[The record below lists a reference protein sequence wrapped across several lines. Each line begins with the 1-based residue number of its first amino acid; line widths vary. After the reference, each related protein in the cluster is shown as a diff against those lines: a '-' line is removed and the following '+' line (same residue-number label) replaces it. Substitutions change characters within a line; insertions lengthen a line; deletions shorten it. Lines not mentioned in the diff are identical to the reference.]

1 MAGRN
6 HTVVTQFILL
16 GLSDLPKIQ
25 ALFFLVFLATYVITL
40 TRNLLIFTL
49 TLADAA
55 LHTPMYFFLMN
66 LSFLEICYTSVTLPK
81 MLANLLSEDKTISFT
96 GCAVQMYFFL
106 FLGGTECFLLGAM
119 AYDRYVA
126 ICYPLRYTHIM
137 NHTRCSEMAAVS
149 WISGL
154 LTSLGHTSVIF
165 TLPFCGSNE
174 INHFFC
180 DIPPVLKLACGVTYL
195 NEIAVFM
202 VALLFITFP
211 FVLILVSYLLILL
224 TILKMPSAQ
233 SRHKAFSTC
242 SSHLLVVT
250 LFFGT
255 GIVTYLRPN
264 SAYAPVTNK
273 LLSLFYTV
281 ITPMFNPLIY
291 SLRNKEV
298 KGALRRTMA
307 RNCFLKGNKCIIIMG
322 QGPRRWIGN
331 LSLETQKAAEIPL
344 IHPDLHSQQMQ
355 ECCLDIEM
363 SYTSEIAQRN
373 HSMLTHFIFFR
384 FWRHPETRAIFCI
397 GFSIIYTVALT
408 GNILIIFMTVLDPAL
423 HTPMYFF
430 LRNLSFL

>member
-1 MAGRN
+1 MTKCGRN

-137 NHTRCSEMAAVS
+137 NHTRCSEMMAAACWLCGILMPLGNVA
-149 WISGL
+149 WIF
-154 LTSLGHTSVIF
+154 SL
-165 TLPFCGSNE
+165 PYCGPNE

-180 DIPPVLKLACGVTYL
+180 DIYPVLKLACGDTL
-195 NEIAVFM
+195 RNEASIL
-202 VALLFITFP
+202 ALS
-211 FVLILVSYLLILL
+211 VLINLSSFLLVVVSYAQILSS
-224 TILKMPSAQ
+224 ILKTPSAKG
-233 SRHKAFSTC
+233 RHKAFSTC
-242 SSHLLVVT
+242 SSHLTMVT
-250 LFFGT
+250 LFYGSACA
-255 GIVTYLRPN
+255 IYLRPKSN
-264 SAYAPVTNK
+264 HTVEVDM
-273 LLSLFYTV
+273 LISLFYSV
-281 ITPMFNPLIY
+281 LSLVLNPMIY

-298 KGALRRTMA
+298 KSALSRLRGRRSS
-307 RNCFLKGNKCIIIMG
+307 K
-322 QGPRRWIGN
+322 
-331 LSLETQKAAEIPL
+331 
-344 IHPDLHSQQMQ
+344 
-355 ECCLDIEM
+355 
-363 SYTSEIAQRN
+363 
-373 HSMLTHFIFFR
+373 
-384 FWRHPETRAIFCI
+384 
-397 GFSIIYTVALT
+397 
-408 GNILIIFMTVLDPAL
+408 
-423 HTPMYFF
+423 
-430 LRNLSFL
+430 

>member
-1 MAGRN
+1 CSQPDFCLIAAQMAGRN
-6 HTVVTQFILL
+6 HTVITQFILL
-16 GLSDLPKIQ
+16 GLSDLPEIQ
-25 ALFFLVFLATYVITL
+25 VLFFLVFLATYVITL
-40 TRNLLIFTL
+40 TGNLLIFTL
-49 TLADAA
+49 TLADPT
-55 LHTPMYFFLMN
+55 LHTPMYFFLIN

-126 ICYPLRYTHIM
+126 ICYPLRYMHIM
-137 NHTRCSEMAAVS
+137 NNTRCSEMAAVS

-165 TLPFCGSNE
+165 SLPFCGSNE

-180 DIPPVLKLACGVTYL
+180 DIPPVLKLACGVTYM

-250 LFFGT
+250 LFYGT
-255 GIVTYLRPN
+255 GIVTYMCPN
-264 SAYAPVTNK
+264 SAYTPVTNK
-273 LLSLFYTV
+273 ILSLFYTV

-298 KGALRRTMA
+298 KG
-307 RNCFLKGNKCIIIMG
+307 G
-322 QGPRRWIGN
+322 
-331 LSLETQKAAEIPL
+331 
-344 IHPDLHSQQMQ
+344 
-355 ECCLDIEM
+355 
-363 SYTSEIAQRN
+363 
-373 HSMLTHFIFFR
+373 
-384 FWRHPETRAIFCI
+384 
-397 GFSIIYTVALT
+397 YTV
-408 GNILIIFMTVLDPAL
+408 GISPL
-423 HTPMYFF
+423 HVCFVQDRIKRYP
-430 LRNLSFL
+430 S